1 MPSSSS
7 NRLATLLA
15 AIAIAETAAGLLL
28 LVLTIDN
35 PPRGGWGFR
44 GFPAIFVLGS
54 TTVGWLIMVRRP
66 DNRIGLLL
74 ALVGVLNGA
83 QLFLTEYAAL
93 ATRVALPAGALAGW
107 LNAFVWPPTLALM
120 AGAIPLVFPDGH
132 LPSPRW
138 RPVAWL
144 MAASAGLVIAII
156 AVYPDA
162 L

>member
-74 ALVGVLNGA
+74 ALIGLLNA
-83 QLFLTEYAAL
+83 LQLLLTEYAAQ
-93 ATRVALPAGALAGW
+93 ATRTGLPGA
-107 LNAFVWPPTLALM
+107 TL
-120 AGAIPLVFPDGH
+120 
-132 LPSPRW
+132 
-138 RPVAWL
+138 
-144 MAASAGLVIAII
+144 
-156 AVYPDA
+156 
-162 L
+162 